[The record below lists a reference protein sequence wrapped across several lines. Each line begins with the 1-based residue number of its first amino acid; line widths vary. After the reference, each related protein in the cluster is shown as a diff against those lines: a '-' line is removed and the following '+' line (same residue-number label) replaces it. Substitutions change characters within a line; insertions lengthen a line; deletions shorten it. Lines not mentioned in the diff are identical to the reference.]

1 MEMFD
6 EDQLIIYT
14 DGSSFSSPRKG
25 GVGIRFVTIDENGDE
40 VIEDTIPFGYE
51 GATNNQM
58 ELQAPII
65 ALKEVLK
72 NNKYNYS
79 KILIRSDS
87 RYLIDNYKRA
97 LFQWSR
103 HKWLN
108 SFDKPVLNAKQW
120 KELIKQVNKVYQC
133 ARAPVEFEW
142 VKGHSKDVHNKA
154 VDKTAKQ
161 SAKNISKE
169 RIGFVRVRRKKFNNR
184 KSEIGSVKM
193 EGQRL
198 SVHIITDEYLSVQK
212 IYRYRFQVISKN
224 SPYYKNIDFAF
235 SKELLS
241 AGHSYRIKLNKDNK
255 NPQIIKKYREIAK
268 KEKE

>member
-1 MEMFD
+1 MFD

-14 DGSSFSSPRKG
+14 DGSSFSSSRKG

-40 VIEDTIPFGYE
+40 IVEDSISFGYE

-72 NNKYNYS
+72 KNDHNYT
-79 KILIRSDS
+79 KIIIRSDS
-87 RYLIDNYKRA
+87 KYLVDNYKRA

-103 HKWLN
+103 NRWLN
-108 SFDKPVLNAKQW
+108 HSDKPILNAKQW
-120 KELIKQVNKVYQC
+120 KELIKQVNKVYQLTK
-133 ARAPVEFEW
+133 ASVEFEW

-161 SAKNISKE
+161 SAKSISKE
-169 RIGFVRVRRKKFNNR
+169 RIGYVRVRRKKFRNQ

-198 SVHIITDEYLSVQK
+198 SVQVITDEYLSVQK

-241 AGHSYRIKLNKDNK
+241 AGHCYYIKLNKDNK
-255 NPQIIKKYREIAK
+255 NPQIVKNYREIARK
-268 KEKE
+268 